1 MYGILGD
8 DESDVETL
16 KVLVR
21 RLARNQAIPVK
32 TKGYGGCA
40 KMLRKGAKQL
50 ILFRNLDCTRFIVCY
65 DADGPDPKP
74 KHELVKRR
82 IVAPSGI
89 GGEVCI
95 VIPVQELEAWLL
107 ADIECATKIFTSWK
121 PEPIPNPEQIPSPKE
136 YLEKLSRDSRQK
148 PRYSHATHNEKM
160 AKYIDLEKVSKKCS
174 AFRVLADFVTGRRVA

>member
-21 RLARNQAIPVK
+21 RLAHNQALPVK

-50 ILFRNLDCTRFIVCY
+50 ALFRNLECTRFIVCY

-74 KHELVKRR
+74 KYELVRTK
-82 IVAPSGI
+82 IVEPSGI
-89 GGEVCI
+89 DEGVCI
-95 VIPVQELEAWLL
+95 VIPVQELEAWIL
-107 ADIECATKIFTSWK
+107 ADLERATEIFTSWK
-121 PEPIPNPEQIPSPKE
+121 PKPINNPEQIASPKE

-160 AKYIDLEKVSKKCS
+160 AKYIDLGKVSKKCS
-174 AFRVLADFVTGRRVA
+174 AFRVLAEFVTGRRVA

>member
-1 MYGILGD
+1 LYGILGD

-21 RLARNQAIPVK
+21 RLARNEALPVK

-40 KMLRKGAKQL
+40 KMLHKGAKQL
-50 ILFRNLDCTRFIVCY
+50 ALFKSLECTRFIVCY

-74 KHELVKRR
+74 KHDLVRAR

-89 GGEVCI
+89 DKGVCI
-95 VIPVQELEAWLL
+95 VIPVQEIEAWLL

-121 PEPIPNPEQIPSPKE
+121 PTPITNPEQIPSPKE
-136 YLEKLSRDSRQK
+136 YLEKLSRDSRQR
-148 PRYSHATHNEKM
+148 PRYSHAAHNEKM
-160 AKYIDLEKVSKKCS
+160 AKYIDLRKVSNKCS
-174 AFRVLADFVTGRRVA
+174 AFRVLAEFVTGRRVA